1 MRNRVH
7 SILITTFVTCL
18 HVLLA
23 WGLMQI
29 PFNTLEFDEISNL
42 QMVEVNL
49 GVEAPSVEVAPEP
62 EPEPEPEPVVK
73 EEITTTEV
81 PEPVADLVKEE
92 PKIEPPPK
100 VEPPKKKPEPKPKK
114 VEKKPK
120 EKKEVKVA
128 KKAEKPTASQGK
140 PTAEGPIGKENGVAG
155 SSATQG
161 NGHTNAS
168 LGAGYG
174 KAMVGRCSD
183 ISDEADD
190 EGSVKLKVAVA
201 ESGKASSV
209 EVIGPSGIKRLDN
222 QAKRIASSHIYS
234 PARSNGKAVAGL
246 VIFTMNFKCGSA
258 A

>member
-1 MRNRVH
+1 MGATLCGGMFETQERGLTSGH
-7 SILITTFVTCL
+7 F
-18 HVLLA
+18 LA
-23 WGLMQI
+23 K
-29 PFNTLEFDEISNL
+29 FC
-42 QMVEVNL
+42 
-49 GVEAPSVEVAPEP
+49 
-62 EPEPEPEPVVK
+62 
-73 EEITTTEV
+73 
-81 PEPVADLVKEE
+81 
-92 PKIEPPPK
+92 
-100 VEPPKKKPEPKPKK
+100 KKL
-114 VEKKPK
+114 
-120 EKKEVKVA
+120 
-128 KKAEKPTASQGK
+128 TASQGK